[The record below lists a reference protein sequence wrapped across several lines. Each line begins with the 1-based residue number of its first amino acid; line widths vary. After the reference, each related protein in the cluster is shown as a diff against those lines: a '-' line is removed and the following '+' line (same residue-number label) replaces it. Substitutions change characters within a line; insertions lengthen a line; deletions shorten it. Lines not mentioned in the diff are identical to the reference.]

1 MYNTDEEFDNDNM
14 KGLEV
19 LSKDEEKTTT
29 NTKNNKRSKGLPK
42 KKISVSKSQT
52 KNIKKPQ
59 TRLSKKQS

>member
-19 LSKDEEKTTT
+19 LSKDEEQTIT
-29 NTKNNKRSKGLPK
+29 NTKSNKRSNGLPR

-52 KNIKKPQ
+52 RNIKKPQ

>member
-29 NTKNNKRSKGLPK
+29 NTKSNKRSKGLPK

-52 KNIKKPQ
+52 RNIKKPQ

>member
-19 LSKDEEKTTT
+19 LSKDEEQTIT
-29 NTKNNKRSKGLPK
+29 NTKSNKRSKGLPK

-52 KNIKKPQ
+52 RNIKKPQ